1 MLIVCQNKRRFIF
14 CVPLYVSRT
23 NSTMKI
29 DKLSFSDTGQFS
41 PIFLDYIND
50 KADLHSFYHHRP
62 DLAGFE
68 AQLAEKQLPQVQRE
82 TLSKVLRQQY
92 QGFQVSESVSRSIEQ
107 LVDSK
112 TFTVTTGH
120 QLNIFTGPLYFVYKI
135 VTTINTCQKLQK
147 EFPDYHFVPV
157 YWMASEDHDFEEISH
172 FHLFGRDYVWQTD
185 QKGAVG
191 HFKTNSVHQVLEEM
205 PEEIEM
211 FEKAYREQPNL
222 AAAVR
227 YYVNELFGPSGL
239 VVMDADDAILKAS
252 LRPVM
257 ADDLQKHTAKQLA
270 DRCSES
276 LDKLGYKSQV
286 YPRQINFF
294 YLDDQLRER
303 VEKEGDTYRVLNTDR
318 RFSEEAM
325 MHEVEAHPEKFS
337 PNVILRPL
345 YQEMIL
351 PNLAYVGGPS
361 ELAYWMQIKPIFNH
375 YEVPFPILMPR
386 NFGLVI
392 NKTNARKLDKLPV
405 AVQDLFLDTQSLI
418 KKFVEDNAETSISL
432 AEEEAYL
439 SKVFGEVQTKAAQVD
454 KSLEGFIGKQE
465 KNALKSLQNIE
476 KKLKKSEERNQETA
490 VKQLENLKDKLFPGG
505 ILQERKENFLNFYI
519 NNPDFVNELLQHLD
533 PLDYRFNILNE
544 ADEY

>member
-1 MLIVCQNKRRFIF
+1 
-14 CVPLYVSRT
+14 
-23 NSTMKI
+23 MKI
-29 DKLSFSDTGQFS
+29 DKLSFSETGQFS

-50 KADLHSFYHHRP
+50 QADLQPFYHHRP
-62 DLAGFE
+62 DMSGFE
-68 AQLAEKQLPQVQRE
+68 AQLAEKQLPQAQRE
-82 TLSKVLRQQY
+82 TLSEVLRQQY
-92 QGFQVSESVSRSIEQ
+92 ESFQTTEAVSRNIEK
-107 LVDSK
+107 LSDSK

-120 QLNIFTGPLYFVYKI
+120 QLNIFTGPLYFIYKI
-135 VTTINTCQKLQK
+135 VTTINTCQKLQ
-147 EFPDYHFVPV
+147 EAFPDYHFVPV

-172 FHLFGRDYVWQTD
+172 FHLFGKDYVWQTD

-191 HFKTNSVHQVLEEM
+191 HFKTDSIGEVLEAM
-205 PEEIEM
+205 PEKIEI

-227 YYVNELFGPSGL
+227 YYVNELFGKSGL
-239 VVMDADDAILKAS
+239 VVLDADDAALKAS

-257 ADDLQKHTAKQLA
+257 ADDLQKHTAKQLT

-286 YPRQINFF
+286 YPREINFF

-303 VEKEGDTYRVLNTDR
+303 IEKEGDTYQVLNTDR
-318 RFSEEAM
+318 SFSKEEM
-325 MHEVEAHPEKFS
+325 MQEVENHPERFS

-361 ELAYWMQIKPIFNH
+361 ELAYWMQLKPVFDH
-375 YEVPFPILMPR
+375 FKVSFPILLPR

-405 AVQDLFLDTQSLI
+405 AMQDLFLDTQSLV
-418 KKFVEDNAETSISL
+418 KKFVEDNAESSISL
-432 AEEEAYL
+432 TDEEVYL
-439 SKVFGEVQTKAAQVD
+439 TKVFKEVQAKAAQVD

-476 KKLKKSEERNQETA
+476 KRLKKSEERNQETA
-490 VKQLENLKDKLFPGG
+490 VKQLENLKDKLFPEGT
-505 ILQERKENFLNFYI
+505 LQERKENFLNFFI
-519 NNPDFVNELLQHLD
+519 NNLDFINELLQHLD
-533 PLDYRFNILNE
+533 PLDFRFTILNE